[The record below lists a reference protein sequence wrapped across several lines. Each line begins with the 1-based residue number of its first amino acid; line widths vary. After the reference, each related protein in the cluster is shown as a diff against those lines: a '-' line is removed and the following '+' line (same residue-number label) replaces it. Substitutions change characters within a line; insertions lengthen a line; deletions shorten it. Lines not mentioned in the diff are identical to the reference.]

1 LKSISKQRNN
11 KRLSDSAL
19 SHAME
24 SADRVIAD
32 HEKLQLSQND
42 WEVFLNALD
51 NPSQPNN
58 VLKKAFQLHQENVI
72 Q

>member
-1 LKSISKQRNN
+1 
-11 KRLSDSAL
+11 
-19 SHAME
+19 ME